1 MSAQTTERLILTK
14 IHGCANDYL
23 FVDCTKRAPLERADE
38 IARIVSD
45 RRRGVGAD
53 GLILIYPSR
62 KADFRMEMYNADGG
76 RGEMCGNGIRGLGK
90 YVADRGMVK
99 GDEVTVET
107 DCGIKKLTL
116 FRGRANLVER
126 LTVDMGMPIIE
137 GRKVPVDAD
146 GPVID
151 RKLEVAGRTWI
162 VTCVSMGNPHCV
174 TFDVDPDAMS
184 ELDLQVVG
192 KQFENHPF
200 FPARVNT
207 EFIRVDAPDRLRMR
221 VWERGSGETWAC
233 GTGAC
238 ASVVA
243 GVLTKRCDR
252 RATVV
257 LNGGDLDIEYA
268 ADGSVRMTG
277 PAEEVFTTTI
287 DVALDAATRARA
299 V

>member
-1 MSAQTTERLILTK
+1 MSTERLTLTK

-23 FVDCTKRAPLERADE
+23 FVDCTKRPPLERADE
-38 IARIVSD
+38 IARVVSD

-62 KADFRMEMYNADGG
+62 RADFRMEMYNADGG

-90 YVADRGMVK
+90 YVADRKMVR
-99 GDEVTVET
+99 GDEVAVET
-107 DCGIKKLTL
+107 DCGIKKLAL
-116 FRGRANLVER
+116 FRNRAGLVER
-126 LTVDMGMPIIE
+126 LTVEMGMPVLE
-137 GRKVPVDAD
+137 GRKIPVDAD
-146 GPVID
+146 GTIVD
-151 RKLEVAGRTWI
+151 RALEVAGRTWS

-174 TFDVDPDAMS
+174 TFDVDPDS
-184 ELDLQVVG
+184 LSGVDFESVG
-192 KQFENHPF
+192 QQFERHPF

-207 EFIRVDAPDRLRMR
+207 EFIRVDAPARLRMR

-238 ASVVA
+238 AAVVA
-243 GVLTKRCDR
+243 GVLTKRCER

-257 LNGGDLDIEYA
+257 LNGGELEIDWG
-268 ADGSVRMTG
+268 ADEIVRMTG

-287 DVALDAATRARA
+287 DVPLADGAAARA